1 MRVIVDHPIARV
13 NSEYIE
19 RLELSAPFIERDID
33 FDALEKI
40 QHMAIE
46 VQTNPLVDEAVKKL
60 QTFEEG
66 AFDIG
71 ENDSA
76 TPIEESQ
83 RDFEYEE
90 TRF

>member
-1 MRVIVDHPIARV
+1 
-13 NSEYIE
+13 
-19 RLELSAPFIERDID
+19 
-33 FDALEKI
+33 
-40 QHMAIE
+40 MAIE